1 MTAAK
6 DSRAP
11 FERVADELRA
21 RIASGLLAPGE
32 RLPSGRELAEQNGIA
47 LATAQ
52 SALKRLRDEGL
63 ATSTPR
69 GYYVAD
75 VGDRPPPD
83 EDLRRELEETRA
95 ELRALT
101 ERVERLERTADQ

>member
-6 DSRAP
+6 DARAP
-11 FERVADELRA
+11 FERVAAELRA
-21 RIASGLLAPGE
+21 RIASGELAPGE
-32 RLPSGRELAEQNGIA
+32 RLPSGRELADQQGIA

-69 GYYVAD
+69 GYFVAD
-75 VGDRPPPD
+75 ARPTET
-83 EDLRRELEETRA
+83 EDLRRELEKPRA

-101 ERVERLERTADQ
+101 ERVERLERTGEQ

>member
-1 MTAAK
+1 VTAAK

-21 RIASGLLAPGE
+21 RIASGQLAPGE
-32 RLPSGRELAEQNGIA
+32 RLPSGRELAEQHGIA

-52 SALKRLRDEGL
+52 SALKRLRDKGL

-69 GYYVAD
+69 GYFVAATST
-75 VGDRPPPD
+75 RPAPD
-83 EDLRRELEETRA
+83 DDLRRELEETRA

-101 ERVERLERTADQ
+101 ARVERLERAADQ